1 MVAAVDS
8 FSTASL
14 ASKICLFSLE
24 IMGLKVV
31 LNLSTPLISSIDGP
45 DLALRGG
52 VFEDEY
58 RILLL
63 YYCNSLY
70 VIKL

>member
-1 MVAAVDS
+1 MYRLLLKIRSVIAAVDY
-8 FSTASL
+8 FSTAIL
-14 ASKICLFSLE
+14 ASKLCLFYIE

-45 DLALRGG
+45 DRVLRGG

-58 RILLL
+58 IF
-63 YYCNSLY
+63 Y
-70 VIKL
+70 